1 MAKHLKPEEK
11 QYILKRYQQGAPLRA
26 ISREIKRPDITV
38 RRTLEALGVDL
49 GPPKTSNKRTSP
61 ETEAL
66 VVRLYDEGRTWKEI
80 MAEAHVTD
88 VTAGKILQ
96 RNGRE
101 YNRKPEGAAGKA
113 DVIAALAESGHS
125 AREIGR
131 MLGHSKSTICNITAD
146 EGAELPKLQGCEY
159 PDYFE
164 QIDTP
169 EKAYWLGF
177 LTADGCMHPTA
188 AYPEGA
194 YLTIDLSITDA
205 DHLVKLKEA
214 IGASRNVRKAVK
226 RSGER
231 LQGYASLAIGSHR
244 LAEPLIALG
253 ITPRKSATVEPW
265 DGPEHLMPHYW
276 RGLFD
281 GDGSLAYKGPGLH
294 TAFLCGSEACV
305 RAFLAWAQ
313 EICGTKATPYFKT
326 GCWYVSISGRY
337 QVPKLVRAMYANATV
352 SLDRKQE
359 RANAILAAD
368 GPRKKPGPASRFTSE
383 EEKREHF
390 RKTGRERMRRYR
402 AEKKQKA
409 AASA

>member
-11 QYILKRYQQGAPLRA
+11 QYILRRYQQGAPLRA

-38 RRTLEALGVDL
+38 RRTLETLGVDL

-66 VVRLYDEGRTWKEI
+66 VLRLYDEGKSWQEI
-80 MAEAHVTD
+80 NEQAGVTS
-88 VTAGKILQ
+88 VTLGKILK

-101 YNRKPEGAAGKA
+101 YDRKPEGAAGKA
-113 DVIAALAESGHS
+113 EVITALAETGHS

-131 MLGHSKSTICNITAD
+131 MLGHSKSTICNIIAD
-146 EGAELPKLQGCEY
+146 EGTELPKLQGCEY

-188 AYPEGA
+188 AHPDGA

-205 DHLVKLKEA
+205 DHLVKLKDA

-231 LQGYASLAIGSHR
+231 LQGYASLAIGSYR
-244 LAEPLIALG
+244 LAKALVALG

-265 DGPEHLMPHYW
+265 NGPPDLMPHFW

-281 GDGSLAYKGPGLH
+281 GDGSLARKGPGLY

-305 RAFLAWAQ
+305 RGFLAWAH
-313 EICGTKATPYFKT
+313 EICGTNAEPYFKT

-337 QVPKLVRAMYANATV
+337 QVPKLVRAMYADATV
-352 SLDRKQE
+352 SLNRKQE

-368 GPRKKPGPASRFTSE
+368 GPRKKPGPASRFASE
-383 EEKREHF
+383 EEKREHM
-390 RKTGRERMRRYR
+390 RRANTERQRRYR
-402 AEKKQKA
+402 AEKRQKA
-409 AASA
+409 AEAE